1 MILSNTVMGFVLF
14 VSIISNTVY
23 ICNCRTVFVK
33 VYVPHHHKVKQQE
46 TELLNCDRDHI
57 EQYIENNY
65 HPSLVRNDIEILEE
79 LYHLT
84 KTKCLRGQ
92 MV

>member
-1 MILSNTVMGFVLF
+1 MAFVLF

-23 ICNCRTVFVK
+23 MCNCRTVFVN
-33 VYVPHHHKVKQQE
+33 VYVPHHKVKQQE
-46 TELLNCDRDHI
+46 TKLNCDRDHI
-57 EQYIENNY
+57 EQHIEKNY
-65 HPSLVRNDIEILEE
+65 HPSVVTNDIEILEE
-79 LYHLT
+79 LYQLT